1 MAAQIINGEAV
12 AAEVTAALKKDV
24 EALKAKGVA
33 PKLTAVIATDN
44 KGARIYASNQAKT
57 CEKIG
62 VAYQLCELPPA
73 STRGGDHRGDSK
85 IERGSLRQ
93 RDHHPDAAAGGRQR
107 AAAPGDDRRVEG
119 RARA

>member
-62 VAYQLCELPPA
+62 IAYQLCELPPA
-73 STRGGDHRGDSK
+73 STRGGDHRGD
-85 IERGSLRQ
+85 
-93 RDHHPDAAAGGRQR
+93 
-107 AAAPGDDRRVEG
+107 
-119 RARA
+119 